1 MGGNKSSDIGAVH
14 QLTLEVLSYS
24 ITIIPHASE
33 AIHELYMYVNK
44 RNVRV
49 VISVSRASERDTY
62 IEGRKRQP
70 LATSLLDIHTHSHIG
85 ILATKK
91 FCFIE
96 HMLKIT
102 NYAPIERSHKI

>member
-1 MGGNKSSDIGAVH
+1 MGVNKSSDIGAVH

-62 IEGRKRQP
+62 IEVRKRQP